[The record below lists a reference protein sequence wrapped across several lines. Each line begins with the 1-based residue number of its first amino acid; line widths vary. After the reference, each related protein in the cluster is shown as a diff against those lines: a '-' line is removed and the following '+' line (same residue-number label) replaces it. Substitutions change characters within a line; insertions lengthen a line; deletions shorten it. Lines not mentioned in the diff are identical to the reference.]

1 MYIDEDNAAEVL
13 ANLQVAEN
21 RVVHHY
27 PDTLGWSDYYKELFV
42 NEVRYRISY
51 IESTIRKLENT
62 PTSFEELVGKTITS
76 ITRVVCVEGDALHF
90 ELAGETFDCV
100 MYHEDVGNEWVGLE
114 DVCGDLEDLLDTPV
128 LYAREDTSS
137 DTGGEFGE
145 PELKWAF
152 YNIGT
157 IKGSVTLRWLGESN
171 GYYGIDVDFK
181 RIIDKNAYPYRNILE
196 KVRAK
201 KGE

>member
-1 MYIDEDNAAEVL
+1 MYIDEDNAAEAL
-13 ANLQVAEN
+13 ATLQVAED
-21 RVVHHY
+21 RLVHHY

-42 NEVRYRISY
+42 NEVRYRISS
-51 IESTIRKLENT
+51 IESTLRKLENT
-62 PTSFEELVGKTITS
+62 PRSFEELVGKTITS

-90 ELAGETFDCV
+90 ELAGDTFDCV
-100 MYHEDVGNEWVGLE
+100 MYHTDECCESVVLE

-137 DTGGEFGE
+137 DTDGERGE
-145 PELKWAF
+145 PELKWTF